1 MKNERLARAMTQ
13 IDYALI
19 EEAEEMPKRKTI
31 SPERLNKIARYG
43 GMAACMLLV
52 VGALLLGTIRSPE
65 LLLYGEEITSEA
77 RLINEYMPRSV
88 AYWAS
93 PADSMSQTIPL
104 ELEFKRSTTL
114 TVSGGEMVVLDENG
128 EVVYSGTEYLA
139 KGNVSLCIA
148 LPDGSEGCTVVT
160 DRGYKIVLNM
170 DAKSGLWYVNIE
182 K

>member
-19 EEAEEMPKRKTI
+19 EEADEMPKRKTM

-65 LLLYGEEITSEA
+65 LLLYGEEVTTEA
-77 RLINEYMPRSV
+77 RMINEYIPRSV
-88 AYWAS
+88 TYSVS
-93 PADSMSQTIPL
+93 PAEATPSIIPL
-104 ELEFKRSTTL
+104 ELEFKRSTSLATDTCDMIVL
-114 TVSGGEMVVLDENG
+114 DNAGDVIYQGGEYVADG
-128 EVVYSGTEYLA
+128 ET
-139 KGNVSLCIA
+139 SLCIS
-148 LPDGSEGCTVVT
+148 LPEGADNCIIAT

-170 DAKSGLWYVNIE
+170 DHESGLWYVNIE